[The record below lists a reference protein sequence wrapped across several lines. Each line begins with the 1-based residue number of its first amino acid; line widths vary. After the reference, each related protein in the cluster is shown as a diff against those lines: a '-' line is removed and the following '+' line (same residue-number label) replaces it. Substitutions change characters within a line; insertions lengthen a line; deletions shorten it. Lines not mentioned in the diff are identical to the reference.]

1 MLSIL
6 SKTEYYLRYTLHI
19 YSAKAGVPNMDI
31 EISHVSKIFSKKEVL
46 KDISLTAR
54 EGEILCLLGPSGAGK
69 TTLIRL
75 VTGGL
80 RPDSG
85 EIRIGGQKFPN
96 RETMKRIG
104 FMPQDDAVYS
114 DLSGLDN
121 LLFFGRLFGLS
132 GRGLKQK
139 AEDALGWVDL
149 QKDSRKLVS
158 RYSGGMKK
166 RLSLAVTLLHDPSIL
181 LLDEPTVG
189 IDPVLRKSIW
199 DRFEDLRQTGKTIIV
214 STHVMDEAARC
225 QRAALLYEGC
235 LIENDTTSNLL
246 LKTQSGSLEQLFFSA
261 GKTGDAR

>member
-1 MLSIL
+1 M
-6 SKTEYYLRYTLHI
+6 
-19 YSAKAGVPNMDI
+19 NI
-31 EISHVSKIFSKKEVL
+31 EISHVSKFFAKKEVL
-46 KDISLTAR
+46 KDISLQAR

-96 RETMKRIG
+96 RDTIKKIG

-132 GRGLKQK
+132 GKELRRST
-139 AEDALGWVDL
+139 EDALHWVDL
-149 QKDSRKLVS
+149 EKDSTKLVS

-166 RLSLAVTLLHDPSIL
+166 RLSLAITLLHNPSIL

-199 DRFEDLRQTGKTIIV
+199 DRFENLRLSGKTIVV
-214 STHVMDEAARC
+214 STHVMDEAVRC

-235 LIENDTTSNLL
+235 LIENDTTENLL
-246 LKTQSGSLEQLFFSA
+246 LKTRSGSLEELFFTA
-261 GKTGDAR
+261 HKRGEGL

>member
-1 MLSIL
+1 MNI
-6 SKTEYYLRYTLHI
+6 K
-19 YSAKAGVPNMDI
+19 
-31 EISHVSKIFSKKEVL
+31 ISHVSKLFAKKEVL
-46 KDISLTAR
+46 KDISLEAR

-85 EIRIGGQKFPN
+85 EIRIGGQEFPN
-96 RETMKRIG
+96 RDIMKKIG

-114 DLSGLDN
+114 DLSGYDN

-132 GRGLKQK
+132 GKELRRST
-139 AEDALGWVDL
+139 EEALQWVDL
-149 QKDSRKLVS
+149 EKDSTKLVS

-166 RLSLAVTLLHDPSIL
+166 RLSLAITLLHNPSIL

-199 DRFEDLRQTGKTIIV
+199 DRFEDLRLSGKTIIV

-235 LIENDTTSNLL
+235 LIANDTTENLL
-246 LKTQSGSLEQLFFSA
+246 LKTKSGSLEELFF
-261 GKTGDAR
+261 TARERGGAI

>member
-1 MLSIL
+1 M
-6 SKTEYYLRYTLHI
+6 
-19 YSAKAGVPNMDI
+19 NI
-31 EISHVSKIFSKKEVL
+31 EISRVSKIFAKKEVL
-46 KDISLTAR
+46 KDITLQAR

-85 EIRIGGQKFPN
+85 EIRIGGLEFPN
-96 RETMKRIG
+96 RETMKKIG

-114 DLSGLDN
+114 DLSGRDN

-132 GRGLKQK
+132 GKELRRST
-139 AEDALGWVDL
+139 EDALRWVGL
-149 QKDSRKLVS
+149 EKDSTKLVS

-166 RLSLAVTLLHDPSIL
+166 RLSLAVTLLHNPSIL

-199 DRFEDLRQTGKTIIV
+199 DRFEDLRLSGKTIIV

-225 QRAALLYEGC
+225 QRAALLYEGR
-235 LIENDTTSNLL
+235 LIENDTTENLL
-246 LKTQSGSLEQLFFSA
+246 LKTRSGSLEELFFTA
-261 GKTGDAR
+261 KERGGAL